1 MTEGAAVAVRPGRR
15 AELLAGVAFLLGAA
29 VLLWWAKWA
38 PYSVKVPA
46 VAGSGDLGDSILT
59 GGAEAPP
66 GASLSAGLTFAG
78 TYFLAI
84 WPALVTG
91 LVIAAAVQ
99 VLVPRGWLQRALGAE
114 DGSSRKLGAGPGAGG
129 GLRGGLLSLPTLM
142 CSCCAAPVALGL
154 RRARVGVPAAL
165 AFWLGNPALNPVV
178 LVFAAF
184 VLPWPWVLLR
194 GAMGVLVVAAA
205 LLVARRW
212 ADRSAPADVADA
224 SGPQVAEPP
233 SLTGFLR
240 TLGGLSLRLL
250 PEYALVVVALG
261 ALRGPLF
268 GQEVSGLLGPLVVLV
283 VALAGLLLPVPTGG
297 EIAVVAALLAA
308 GAGGAA
314 AGALLITLPVVS
326 LPSLLM
332 VRKAFPVP
340 VLVRV
345 CGVVLGAGL
354 LAAAL
359 AVPL

>member
-1 MTEGAAVAVRPGRR
+1 MPAMTERVPVQARPGRHI
-15 AELLAGVAFLLGAA
+15 ELLAGGAVLLMAVA
-29 VLLWWAKWA
+29 LLWWAKWA

-46 VAGSGDLGDSILT
+46 VAASHDVGDSILT
-59 GGAEAPP
+59 GGAAAPP
-66 GASLSAGLTFAG
+66 GASLSGGLEFAR

-84 WPALVTG
+84 WPALVSG

-99 VLVPRGWLQRALGAE
+99 VLLPSTWLRRALGE
-114 DGSSRKLGAGPGAGG
+114 EGG
-129 GLRGGLLSLPTLM
+129 GVRGGLLALPTLM

-154 RRARVGVPAAL
+154 RKARVGVPAAL
-165 AFWLGNPALNPVV
+165 GFWLGNPALNPVV
-178 LVFAAF
+178 LVLAAF

-212 ADRSAPADVADA
+212 TDHTAPADAPGLTEPA
-224 SGPQVAEPP
+224 TAPP
-233 SLTGFLR
+233 SVVAFVR
-240 TLGGLSLRLL
+240 TLGGLGLRLL
-250 PEYALVVVALG
+250 PEYFVVVVALG

-268 GQEVSGLLGPLVVLV
+268 DVEISGVTAPLLVVGI
-283 VALAGLLLPVPTGG
+283 ALAGLLLPVPTGG
-297 EIAVVAALLAA
+297 EIAAVAALLAA

-332 VRKAFPVP
+332 VRRAFPVP
-340 VLVRV
+340 LLVRV
-345 CGVVLGAGL
+345 CGLVLAAGL
-354 LAAAL
+354 LTAAV